1 MEEKKLNDAVQLN
14 KEEVEEVSGGYCPQT
29 PDRTCKV
36 EAVGRWDPDN
46 EECRYCI
53 CSFTGEKSLCGSV
66 LNAAAVS
73 AGKVNPITAVR
84 SRPSISTSKSRM
96 NRSGHR

>member
-1 MEEKKLNDAVQLN
+1 MKNASIAAGELFRLPVN
-14 KEEVEEVSGGYCPQT
+14 
-29 PDRTCKV
+29 R
-36 EAVGRWDPDN
+36 
-46 EECRYCI
+46 
-53 CSFTGEKSLCGSV
+53 SFTGEKSLCGSV